1 MKARPSEVF
10 IGVDVSKE
18 RLDVAVAP
26 SGESM
31 SFANSEDGIA
41 LLADFLKP
49 RNPELVLFEAT
60 GGWEMNAVHHLAA
73 QRLPLVVLNPRQVRD
88 FAKATGQLAK
98 TDTIDA
104 RILARFGQAVR
115 PEVRPL
121 KPEELRKLDALI
133 TRRRQIVG
141 MITAEQN
148 RWVSAP
154 EWIRPDIEELIEI
167 LQKRLGA
174 INRTLSKLI
183 RKSPLWRKKDKIL
196 QSFPGVGPVTASS
209 LIADLPELGSLNRR
223 EIAALAG
230 LAPLNCDSGTHTGKR
245 RIWGGRAALRAALYM
260 CAVTASQH
268 NPVIQPYYQKLVR
281 AGKPQKVVLTACM
294 RRILV
299 ILNAMM
305 RSQTCWQPT

>member
-1 MKARPSEVF
+1 MNTRPSEVF

-26 SGESM
+26 SGETI

-41 LLADFLKP
+41 LLSDFLTPK
-49 RNPELVLFEAT
+49 NPELVLFEAT

-98 TDTIDA
+98 TDAIDA

-121 KPEELRKLDALI
+121 KSEELRKLDALI
-133 TRRRQIVG
+133 TRRRQISG

-154 EWIRPDIEELIEI
+154 EWIRPDIEELIAI
-167 LQKRLGA
+167 LQKRLAA
-174 INRTLSKLI
+174 INRELNKLI
-183 RKSPLWRKKDKIL
+183 RKSPLWREKDKLL
-196 QSFPGVGPVTASS
+196 QSFPGVGPVTAAS
-209 LIADLPELGSLNRR
+209 LIADLPELGSLTRR
-223 EIAALAG
+223 QIAALVG
-230 LAPLNCDSGTHTGKR
+230 LAPLNCDSGTHKGKR
-245 RIWGGRAALRAALYM
+245 KIWGGRAALRAALYM

-268 NPVIQPYYQKLVR
+268 NPVIRPFYQKLLR
-281 AGKPQKVVLTACM
+281 AGKPSKVALTACM

-305 RSQTCWQPT
+305 KSQTCWQPT

>member
-1 MKARPSEVF
+1 MNARPSEVF

-26 SGESM
+26 SGETIR
-31 SFANSEDGIA
+31 FANSEDGIA

-49 RNPELVLFEAT
+49 KNPERVLFEAT

-73 QRLPLVVLNPRQVRD
+73 QHLPLVVLNPRQVRD
-88 FAKATGQLAK
+88 FAKATGQFAK

-104 RILARFGQAVR
+104 RILARFGQTVR

-154 EWIRPDIEELIEI
+154 EWIRPDIEELIAI

-174 INRTLSKLI
+174 INRTLNKLI
-183 RKSPLWRKKDKIL
+183 RKSPLWREKEKL
-196 QSFPGVGPVTASS
+196 LRSFPGVGPVTAAS
-209 LIADLPELGSLNRR
+209 LIAELPELGSLNRR
-223 EIAALAG
+223 EIAALVG

-245 RIWGGRAALRAALYM
+245 RIWGGWAALRAALYM

-281 AGKPQKVVLTACM
+281 AGKPQKVALTACM

-305 RSQTCWQPT
+305 RNQTCWQPT

>member
-1 MKARPSEVF
+1 MKAVQSNVF
-10 IGVDVSKE
+10 IGVDVSKA

-26 SGESM
+26 SGETI

-73 QRLPLVVLNPRQVRD
+73 QRLPLAVLNPRHVRD

-98 TDTIDA
+98 TDAIDA

-121 KPEELRKLDALI
+121 KPLELRKLDALN
-133 TRRRQIVG
+133 TRRRQIVE
-141 MITAEQN
+141 MLTAEQN
-148 RWVSAP
+148 RLVSAP
-154 EWIRPDIEELIEI
+154 EWVRPDIEELIAI
-167 LQKRLGA
+167 LKKRVAA
-174 INRTLSKLI
+174 IDRDLNKLI
-183 RKSPLWRKKDKIL
+183 RKSPLWREKDKIL
-196 QSFPGVGPVTASS
+196 QSFPGVGPVTASTI
-209 LIADLPELGSLNRR
+209 IAALPELGNLNRR
-223 EIAALAG
+223 QIATLVG
-230 LAPLNCDSGTHTGKR
+230 VAPLNCDSGTHKGKR
-245 RIWGGRAALRAALYM
+245 KIWGGRADIRSVLYM
-260 CAVTASQH
+260 CAMTAARC
-268 NPVIQPYYQKLVR
+268 NPIIRTFYQRLLQ
-281 AGKPQKVVLTACM
+281 AGKPNKVARTACM
-294 RRILV
+294 RKVLV

>member
-1 MKARPSEVF
+1 MNTRPSEVF
-10 IGVDVSKE
+10 IGVYVSKE

-26 SGESM
+26 SGETI

-41 LLADFLKP
+41 LLSDFLTPK
-49 RNPELVLFEAT
+49 NPELVLFEAT

-98 TDTIDA
+98 TDAIDA

-121 KPEELRKLDALI
+121 KSEELRKLDALI
-133 TRRRQIVG
+133 TRRRQISG

-154 EWIRPDIEELIEI
+154 EWIRPDIEELIAI
-167 LQKRLGA
+167 LQKRLAA
-174 INRTLSKLI
+174 INRELNKLI
-183 RKSPLWRKKDKIL
+183 RKSPLWREKDKLL
-196 QSFPGVGPVTASS
+196 QSFPGVGPVTAAS
-209 LIADLPELGSLNRR
+209 LIADLPELGSLTRR
-223 EIAALAG
+223 QIAALVG
-230 LAPLNCDSGTHTGKR
+230 LAPLNCDSGTHKGKR
-245 RIWGGRAALRAALYM
+245 KIWGGRAALRAALYM

-268 NPVIQPYYQKLVR
+268 NPVIRPFYQKLLR
-281 AGKPQKVVLTACM
+281 AGKPSKVALTACM

-305 RSQTCWQPT
+305 KSQTCWQPT